1 MNDHDLRLVGALA
14 FALATC
20 RGALTD
26 IASGGSIVPSR
37 AQEILNGT
45 STANIANAIGCED
58 FEFDWNEVLTAEML
72 AAIRGEK
79 LTEDAG

>member
-1 MNDHDLRLVGALA
+1 MNDQDLQLVGALA

-26 IASGGSIVPSR
+26 IASGRSIAPSK

-45 STANIANAIGCED
+45 STANIANAIGRED
-58 FEFDWNEVLTAEML
+58 FAFDWNEVLTAEMRGS
-72 AAIRGEK
+72 IRGEE
-79 LTEDAG
+79 LT